1 MSDSYKIYASEE
13 YVNDQVASTYSVQ
26 PVNRFN
32 LVNTDSMVFE
42 MSGNNQASWITMWS
56 GSYLQQFFGDNST
69 YFQIARIPYAPG
81 SFVRIPLN
89 FVSMNINANGKKHL
103 KFLVYNYPTP
113 FKNKMTA
120 TIEMANS
127 DDPTVFTEIATYY
140 ISTGWNN
147 IILPQ
152 ILDDVSQPNLR
163 LLIGFADTLTEIPYI
178 GIGSFGLYSEG
189 YTGGSPLIR
198 TGHLYSYDADQNATF
213 PAAVSATSLRLTDSV
228 TGTQYTLTIQNGE
241 LVISP

>member
-1 MSDSYKIYASEE
+1 
-13 YVNDQVASTYSVQ
+13 
-26 PVNRFN
+26 
-32 LVNTDSMVFE
+32 
-42 MSGNNQASWITMWS
+42 
-56 GSYLQQFFGDNST
+56 
-69 YFQIARIPYAPG
+69 
-81 SFVRIPLN
+81 
-89 FVSMNINANGKKHL
+89 MNINAFGKKHL
-103 KFLVYNYPTP
+103 RFWVQGSTQNSLMS

-140 ISTGWNN
+140 IRTGWNN

-152 ILDDVSQPNLR
+152 ILDDISQPNLR
-163 LLIGFADTLTEIPYI
+163 LLIGFADTLSDTLI
-178 GIGSFGLYSEG
+178 GIGCFGLYSET
-189 YTGGSPLIR
+189 YTGGSALVR
-198 TGHLYSYDADQNATF
+198 TGHLYTYDDNQNATF